1 MKIRRLL
8 LPPLAAALLA
18 AATPAAGAAT
28 TTCLGVEATI
38 VGSSRADELV
48 GTPGPDVI
56 VAGGGNDRVS
66 GRGGDDLICA
76 GPGNDTVIGG
86 AGNDRLLGQGGDDV
100 LVGGRGNDVLEGG
113 PGTDV
118 LQGGGGDDR
127 LSGDAAADRL
137 TGGPGADTLLGGD
150 DDDTLAGGGGRDA
163 LAGGPG
169 ADRLTRVLVGDTVTD
184 AGTPDA
190 VGDTRWYDSLTLEP
204 LGGTQVIFYNWVSGY
219 YQRHAHPVAVRHAP
233 GGLVLVERLSPEEY
247 LLGLGEM
254 PFSWHP
260 AALRAQVIAARS
272 YLANLVAGG
281 RWGVMAEFGFDI
293 CGSAQC
299 QVYLGSGRVAVAENG
314 EAWAKAVTDTA
325 GRILL
330 YEGRPALSVYHST
343 AGDTTR
349 SVQDVW
355 LGSRVVPYLQ
365 AVEVPPQDS
374 PFANWSYDLGL
385 GQFLAILAEAGIT
398 FPGEVTSV
406 NTVVT
411 GVGEG
416 PYRMRFRTTAG
427 LVEVTAD
434 RIQSAMN
441 THGSALYPALLPAY
455 RPDGPR
461 YPQTVLSP
469 TFTVR
474 ILADGVT
481 VRFRGQGWGH
491 QLGMPQY
498 GAQAMALAGASTP
511 AILRHFYSG
520 LTPRPDPGFL
530 PDEIDVGLGWDRS
543 TVTLQAAQ
551 YVLRDGGAVVARGT
565 DGRFVLTPG
574 EGGQVV
580 LSLPQ

>member
-1 MKIRRLL
+1 MKHPRLL
-8 LPPLAAALLA
+8 LPLLTVALLA
-18 AATPAAGAAT
+18 ATVPAAGAAA
-28 TTCLGVEATI
+28 TTCLGIEATI
-38 VGSSRADELV
+38 VGSSRADDLM

-56 VAGGGNDRVS
+56 VAGGGNDRVF

-76 GPGNDTVIGG
+76 GPGNDTVLGG
-86 AGNDRLLGQGGDDV
+86 AGNDRLLGEGGDDA
-100 LVGGRGNDVLEGG
+100 LTGGRGSDLLAGG
-113 PGTDV
+113 PGADV
-118 LQGGGGDDR
+118 LRGGGADDQ
-127 LSGDAAADRL
+127 LSGDAGPDSL
-137 TGGPGADTLLGGD
+137 MGGPGADTLLGGGD
-150 DDDTLAGGGGRDA
+150 DDALSGGGGWDA

-190 VGDTRWYDSLTLEP
+190 VGDTRWYNSLTLEP
-204 LGGTQVIFYNWVSGY
+204 LGGTHVIFPNWVSGY
-219 YQRHAHPVAVRHAP
+219 DQHHTHPIAVRHAP

-314 EAWAKAVTDTA
+314 DAWEKAVADTA

-330 YEGRPALSVYHST
+330 YEGRPALTVYHST

-355 LGSRVVPYLQ
+355 PGSRAVPYLQ

-385 GQFLAILAEAGIT
+385 DQFLAILTAAGIT

-406 NTVVT
+406 NTIVT
-411 GVGEG
+411 AAGEG
-416 PYRMRFRTTAG
+416 PYRMRFRTAAG
-427 LVEVTAD
+427 PVEVTAD

-441 THGSALYPALLPAY
+441 THGPALYGSLLPAY

-474 ILADGVT
+474 TLADGET

-498 GAQAMALAGASTP
+498 GAQAMALSGSTTP
-511 AILRHFYSG
+511 AILRHFYGG
-520 LTPRPDPGFL
+520 LSPSLDPGFL
-530 PDEIDVGLGWDRS
+530 PAEIDVGLGWDRS
-543 TVTLQAAQ
+543 TVTLRAAQ

-565 DGRFVLTPG
+565 DGVFVLTPG
-574 EGGQVV
+574 EGGWVV
-580 LSLPQ
+580 LTVP